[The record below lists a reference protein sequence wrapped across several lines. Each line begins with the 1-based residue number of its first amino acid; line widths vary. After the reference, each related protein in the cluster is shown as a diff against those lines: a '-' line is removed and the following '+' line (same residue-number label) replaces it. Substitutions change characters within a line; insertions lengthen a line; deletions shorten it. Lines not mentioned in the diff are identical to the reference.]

1 MDHKKSTRSAK
12 SNRSRHFT
20 FILYPESAIENWRD
34 VLDSFHVSWAASPLH
49 DQDVNADGS
58 PKKPHWHIMISFE
71 SLKTAEQCNEISS
84 ALRGTISQ
92 FVQSPR
98 AMVRYFA
105 HMDNPDKA
113 QYDKRQIECHGGFDL
128 EDMLMTS
135 NQTKYDALKEMIEYC
150 IEADITEYEDLLVYS
165 MHNEPSWFEALADSC
180 TYTMSAFLKSRRHR
194 KERDYR

>member
-1 MDHKKSTRSAK
+1 MSDKKSTRSAK

-20 FILYPESAIENWRD
+20 FIVYPESAPADWREIID
-34 VLDSFHVSWAASPLH
+34 GNHVSWAASPLH
-49 DQDVNADGS
+49 DKDVNADGS
-58 PKKPHWHIMISFE
+58 PKKPHWHVMVSFE
-71 SLKTAEQCNEISS
+71 SLKTPDQCNELS
-84 ALRGTISQ
+84 AAVHGTISQ

-113 QYDKRQIECHGGFDL
+113 QYDKRDIECHGGFDL

-135 NQTKYDALKEMIEYC
+135 NQTKYDALKEMIQFC
-150 IEADITEYEDLLVYS
+150 VDADVIEYEDLLVYA
-165 MHNEPSWFEALADSC
+165 MNNEPAWFEALADSC

-194 KERDYR
+194 KEREDR